1 MWPILVDA
9 PGRRPNLAHWLDMS
23 LAQVTALDPDALG
36 MPVTVASL
44 ALVLIAIAVSR
55 ALGLGVG
62 GRIGWASTRAAVQ
75 LIAVGMLLAA
85 IVDAGIGVLLA
96 WAWIAVMIGVTV
108 WTVRRRSTAAIP
120 GLTLASGL
128 AVGGSVGLSLAIAF
142 GLGIF
147 EVTPI
152 NLIVVAGITIG
163 NALPSTVLAVDQVAK
178 EAHSRLGEVEALL
191 SLGFDRAMVGREL
204 APSAARS
211 ALIPQVERTK
221 VVGLIALPGAMVGL
235 LLAGADPLEAVTIQL
250 LVMYLVLGTVALSVL
265 AVVASSARQ
274 AVTPDLRLAE
284 WVRTGSG

>member
-1 MWPILVDA
+1 MLV
-9 PGRRPNLAHWLDMS
+9 
-23 LAQVTALDPDALG
+23 AQVTALDPDALG
-36 MPVTVASL
+36 VPVVIASVS
-44 ALVLIAIAVSR
+44 LVLIAIAVSR

-62 GRIGWASTRAAVQ
+62 GRIGWASLRAAVQ
-75 LIAVGMLLAA
+75 LMAV
-85 IVDAGIGVLLA
+85 GVLLA
-96 WAWIAVMIGVTV
+96 VIVDAEIGGLLAWVWIAVMIGITV
-108 WTVRRRSTAAIP
+108 WTVRRRSSATIP
-120 GLTLASGL
+120 GLTLVAAL
-128 AVGGSVGLSLAIAF
+128 AVTASVATSLAVAF

-147 EVTPI
+147 DATPI

-178 EAHSRLGEVEALL
+178 DADSRKGEIEALL
-191 SLGFDRAMVGREL
+191 SLGFDRAMVGRQL

-235 LLAGADPLEAVTIQL
+235 LLAGAEPIEAVTVQL

-265 AVVASSARQ
+265 AVVASTSRQ

-284 WVRTGSG
+284 WVKPGSA